1 MKVGFIEAQQ
11 EQEDVADTPSNS
23 IEMAYTTRQT
33 LFSPAGWPR
42 VRRSKQQR
50 NSNQVVEGRVYIVEA
65 QQEQED
71 VADTPSNS
79 IEMANTTRQ
88 TLFSPA
94 VLNRQQR
101 KIRRRRR
108 RITANQEAS
117 QLNKDLRSQAL
128 ANCVL

>member
-1 MKVGFIEAQQ
+1 MCGYVKFSIYH
-11 EQEDVADTPSNS
+11 NS
-23 IEMAYTTRQT
+23 
-33 LFSPAGWPR
+33 FGWPR

>member
-50 NSNQVVEGRVYIVEA
+50 NSNQVV
-65 QQEQED
+65 
-71 VADTPSNS
+71 ADTPSNS

-108 RITANQEAS
+108 RRRRITANQEAS